1 MLNNA
6 LQDFWDTMREVIFY
20 PKFMMI
26 FIPSLVFT
34 SLFFIPEGYVGW
46 TKAAETML
54 GTYQNKWLL
63 DITYISILI
72 QVSYIYMNAFFK
84 KDFHENKYKL
94 VKFMKPKENITDER
108 IANENPKGFRIIF
121 YLLFVAYL
129 VFVNIDLAPL
139 NGSSRWS
146 PEFNRFVFINFFIYF
161 CLPYF
166 LFGYLSLHSFLTK
179 EDLVKGRKVFPRR

>member
-20 PKFMMI
+20 PKFMII
-26 FIPSLVFT
+26 FMPSLVFI
-34 SLFFIPEGYVGW
+34 SLFFIPEDYAGW

-72 QVSYIYMNAFFK
+72 QVSYVYMNAFFK

-94 VKFMKPKENITDER
+94 VKFMKPKENITDEQ

-179 EDLVKGRKVFPRR
+179 KDLVKGRKIFPRR